1 MIVNRVAQSSLITF
15 NLENLYQTGQRVN
28 LDLSQWLED
37 GLTLKEKDFRKKLTN
52 YQWHNYKNKFVALY
66 CSTDSILPAWAFLLV
81 TTYLQPFAKK
91 IIRGTLEDL
100 EVQLFFQEI
109 QNLDLSSFK
118 DKSIII
124 KGCSENIPEDAYIQL
139 ITKLQPIVKSL
150 SYGEA
155 CSSVPLYK
163 KKK

>member
-100 EVQLFFQEI
+100 EVQLFFRK
-109 QNLDLSSFK
+109 FK
-118 DKSIII
+118 I
-124 KGCSENIPEDAYIQL
+124 
-139 ITKLQPIVKSL
+139 
-150 SYGEA
+150 
-155 CSSVPLYK
+155 
-163 KKK
+163 